1 MSRPDWFQDM
11 DGACWT
17 AVGVALV
24 CAALVPPAAF
34 GMDAEP
40 LPEPAE
46 LTDAQVAAQ
55 TAAQEQEC
63 ADSVGPGYIFFARE
77 GHKDQNV
84 CRDGRLK

>member
-1 MSRPDWFQDM
+1 VSARFIACL
-11 DGACWT
+11 GAL
-17 AVGVALV
+17 AIA
-24 CAALVPPAAF
+24 AALVLPAAF

-55 TAAQEQEC
+55 TAQQEQEC
-63 ADSVGPGYIFFARE
+63 ADKVGPGYIFFARE

-84 CRDGRLK
+84 CRDGSLK